1 MTQKEMIE
9 RGDNLSEKYSEEELK
24 DALRNAV
31 AIDDSQERLCLQ
43 WALKKKTDT
52 KDGYAF
58 TKEAKEKLETKLE
71 E

>member
-1 MTQKEMIE
+1 MIE

-58 TKEAKEKLETKLE
+58 TKEAKKKLETKLDE
-71 E
+71 

>member
-1 MTQKEMIE
+1 MIE

-58 TKEAKEKLETKLE
+58 TKEVKDKLQTKLKD
-71 E
+71 